1 VDIVHRLLLKSYT
14 GYNVKREIKIY
25 FKKRK
30 IITQYKIHLIA
41 LLGFGDLHYTY
52 LLKEVSM

>member
-25 FKKRK
+25 LKKGK
-30 IITQYKIHLIA
+30 LSLSTK
-41 LLGFGDLHYTY
+41 
-52 LLKEVSM
+52 